1 LLVSLASTLW
11 KYVKPHKGLAI
22 INVLANLGVVLFSI
36 ASIPALIP
44 FLQILF
50 KQQELTTE
58 SPAWA
63 WNVEAI
69 TGNFNFWLSEIIR
82 NEGYDRALIYMCGFI
97 VFVFFGKNL
106 FRYLSMS
113 TLAPLR
119 SNVVRDLRQDLF
131 KHVVQLPIGYFSS
144 SKRGDLISRFTGDV
158 QEVENSVLNAV
169 QALIQ
174 NPLLITGALGIML
187 LISPSLTLF
196 TILLLGVTA
205 FIIGGISRRLKK
217 QSGEVQEAL
226 GDMTSQIDEA
236 LGGLRVVKAF
246 GAEGYVADRFGESNN
261 NYRNTL
267 VSLLRRRDLSGPLS
281 EFLGI
286 IVVTILIYFGFKQI
300 QTGAINVAVFLSF
313 IYAFFSTI
321 QPSKQFSSAFYSLQ
335 RGRAAMDRVQEV
347 LQTPNNISDAS
358 GGQAVTELKE
368 SLTFEEVSF
377 QYDNADAPAL
387 DDISLSLPAGKVI
400 ALVGA
405 SGAGKS
411 TLADLIPRFYDVDSG
426 SITLDGTDIRDLNL
440 KNLRSLIGVV
450 SQDVVLFHD
459 TIRAN
464 IVFGVEGA
472 TNAQIEEA
480 ARLANA
486 HDFISEQPQGYATV
500 IGDRGARLSGG
511 QRQRITLARAILQN
525 RPIMIL
531 DEATSALDAESEKL
545 VQSALFRLMEG
556 RTSLVIAHRM
566 ATIQHADEI
575 LVMERGKVIE
585 RGDHASLLE
594 QGGTYAR
601 LIELQSANRP

>member
-1 LLVSLASTLW
+1 M
-11 KYVKPHKGLAI
+11 
-22 INVLANLGVVLFSI
+22 LFSV
-36 ASIPALIP
+36 ASIPALAP

-50 KQQELTTE
+50 KQKELTTE
-58 SPAWA
+58 APAWA
-63 WNVEAI
+63 WNVGAI
-69 TGNFNFWLSEIIR
+69 TGNFNFWMSEIIR
-82 NEGYDRALIYMCGFI
+82 TEGYNQALIYMCGAI
-97 VFVFFGKNL
+97 MFVFFGKNL
-106 FRYLSMS
+106 FRYLSTATM
-113 TLAPLR
+113 APLR

-131 KHVVQLPIGYFSS
+131 QHVVQLPIGYFTA
-144 SKRGDLISRFTGDV
+144 SKRGDLISRFTSDV
-158 QEVENSVLNAV
+158 QEVENSVLSSV
-169 QALIQ
+169 QSLIQ
-174 NPLLITGALGIML
+174 NPLLIIGALVMML
-187 LISPSLTLF
+187 VISPKLTLF
-196 TILLLGVTA
+196 TVVLLGVTG
-205 FIIGGISRRLKK
+205 FIIGGISRKLKK

-226 GDMTSQIDEA
+226 GDMTSQIDEG

-246 GAEGYVADRFGESNN
+246 GAEGYVADRFGESNK
-261 NYRNTL
+261 NYRDTL
-267 VSLLRRRDLSGPLS
+267 VKLLRRRDLSGPLS

-286 IVVTILIYFGFKQI
+286 AVVVVLIYFGFQQI
-300 QTGAINVAVFLSF
+300 QAGTIDVAVFLTF

-321 QPSKQFSSAFYSLQ
+321 QPSKQFSNSFYSLQ

-347 LQTPNNISDAS
+347 INTPNPIVDAS
-358 GGQAVTELKE
+358 GTQSVDALQRE
-368 SLTFEEVSF
+368 LTFENVSF

-387 DDISLSLPAGKVI
+387 DGVSLSLPAGKVV

-426 SITLDGTDIRDLNL
+426 VISLDGTDIRKLKLKDLRN
-440 KNLRSLIGVV
+440 LIGVV

-464 IVFGVEGA
+464 IVFGAEHA
-472 TNAQIEEA
+472 TDAQVEEA

-486 HDFISEQPQGYATV
+486 HDFISEQPQGYDTV

-531 DEATSALDAESEKL
+531 DEATSALDAESEQL
-545 VQSALFRLMEG
+545 VQDALFRLMEG

-585 RGDHASLLE
+585 QGDHASLLE
-594 QGGTYAR
+594 AGGTYAR
-601 LIELQSANRP
+601 LITLQSADR

>member
-1 LLVSLASTLW
+1 M
-11 KYVKPHKGLAI
+11 
-22 INVLANLGVVLFSI
+22 VLFSV
-36 ASIPALIP
+36 ASIPALAP

-50 KQQELTTE
+50 GLEELTTE
-58 SPAWA
+58 APVWA
-63 WNVEAI
+63 WNLESMK
-69 TGNFNFWLSEIIR
+69 GNFYFWLSEIIR
-82 NEGYDRALIYMCGFI
+82 TQGYNKALIYMCGGI
-97 VFVFFGKNL
+97 MFVFFGKNL
-106 FRYLSMS
+106 FRYLSVATM
-113 TLAPLR
+113 APLR

-144 SKRGDLISRFTGDV
+144 TKRGDLISRFTGDV
-158 QEVENSVLNAV
+158 QEVENSVLNSV
-169 QALIQ
+169 QSLIQ
-174 NPLLITGALGIML
+174 NPLLIIGALIVML
-187 LISPSLTLF
+187 LISPPLTLF
-196 TILLLGVTA
+196 TLLLLGVTG
-205 FIIGGISRRLKK
+205 FIIGGISRRLRK
-217 QSGEVQEAL
+217 QSGEVQQAL

-246 GAEGYVADRFGESNN
+246 GAEGYVADRFGESNK
-261 NYRNTL
+261 NYRDTL
-267 VSLLRRRDLSGPLS
+267 VNLLRRRDLSGPLS

-286 IVVTILIYFGFKQI
+286 AVVVVLIYYGFQQI
-300 QTGAINVAVFLSF
+300 QAGAIDVAVFLTF

-321 QPSKQFSSAFYSLQ
+321 QPSKLFSNAFYSLQ
-335 RGRAAMDRVQEV
+335 RGRAAMDRIQEV
-347 LQTPNNISDAS
+347 LDTPNTIVEES
-358 GGQAVTELKE
+358 GALPVKALEQA
-368 SLTFEEVSF
+368 LTFENVSF

-387 DDISLSLPAGKVI
+387 DGVSLSLPAGKVV

-426 SITLDGTDIRDLNL
+426 SISLDGTDIRKLKLEDLRN
-440 KNLRSLIGVV
+440 LIGVV

-464 IVFGVEGA
+464 IIFGAEHA
-472 TNAQIEEA
+472 TDAEVEEA
-480 ARLANA
+480 SKLANA
-486 HDFISEQPQGYATV
+486 HEFIAEQPQGYATI

-531 DEATSALDAESEKL
+531 DEATSALDAESEQL

-575 LVMERGKVIE
+575 LVMQRGKVIE
-585 RGDHASLLE
+585 RGDHATLLE
-594 QGGTYAR
+594 KGGTYAR
-601 LIELQSANRP
+601 LIELQSADRPQE

>member
-1 LLVSLASTLW
+1 MSLASTLW
-11 KYVKPHKGLAI
+11 KYVKPHKGLA
-22 INVLANLGVVLFSI
+22 LANILCNLGMVLFSI
-36 ASIPALIP
+36 ASIPTLIP

-50 KQQELTTE
+50 KQKELTTE
-58 SPAWA
+58 APAWS
-63 WNVEAI
+63 WSIDGI

-82 NEGYDRALIYMCGFI
+82 TEGYNQALIYMCGGI
-97 VFVFFGKNL
+97 MFVFFGKNL
-106 FRYLSMS
+106 FRYLSTATM
-113 TLAPLR
+113 APLR

-131 KHVVQLPIGYFSS
+131 KHVVQLPIGYFTA
-144 SKRGDLISRFTGDV
+144 SKRGDLISRFTSDV
-158 QEVENSVLNAV
+158 QEVENSVLNSV
-169 QALIQ
+169 QALVQ
-174 NPLLITGALGIML
+174 NPLLIIGALVVML
-187 LISPSLTLF
+187 LISAKLTLF
-196 TILLLGVTA
+196 TIVLLGVTG
-205 FIIGGISRRLKK
+205 FIIGGISRKLKK

-246 GAEGYVADRFGESNN
+246 GAEGYVAERFGESNN

-286 IVVTILIYFGFKQI
+286 TVVAILIYFGFQQI
-300 QTGAINVAVFLSF
+300 QAGAIDVAVFLAF

-321 QPSKQFSSAFYSLQ
+321 QPSKQFSNSFYSLQ

-347 LQTPNNISDAS
+347 INTPNSIAEAS
-358 GGQAVTELKE
+358 GSKPVNALQRE
-368 SLTFEEVSF
+368 LTFDNVSF
-377 QYDNADAPAL
+377 QYDNADVPAL
-387 DDISLSLPAGKVI
+387 NGVSLSLPAGKVV

-426 SITLDGTDIRDLNL
+426 VISLDGTDIRELKLKDLRN
-440 KNLRSLIGVV
+440 LIGIV

-464 IVFGVEGA
+464 IVFGAEGS
-472 TNAQIEEA
+472 TDAQVEEA
-480 ARLANA
+480 ARMANA
-486 HDFISEQPQGYATV
+486 HDFISEQPHGYDTV

-531 DEATSALDAESEKL
+531 DEATSALDAESEQL
-545 VQSALFRLMEG
+545 VQDALFRLMEG

-585 RGDHASLLE
+585 RGDHLSLLE

-601 LIELQSANRP
+601 LIELQSADRQ

>member
-1 LLVSLASTLW
+1 MSLASTLW
-11 KYVKPHKGLAI
+11 KYVKPHKGLA
-22 INVLANLGVVLFSI
+22 LANILCNLGMVLFSI
-36 ASIPALIP
+36 ASIPTLIP

-50 KQQELTTE
+50 KQKELTTE
-58 SPAWA
+58 APAWS
-63 WNVEAI
+63 WSIDGI

-82 NEGYDRALIYMCGFI
+82 TEGYNQALIYMCGGI
-97 VFVFFGKNL
+97 MFVFFGKNL
-106 FRYLSMS
+106 FRYLSTATM
-113 TLAPLR
+113 APLR

-131 KHVVQLPIGYFSS
+131 KHVVQLPIGYFTA
-144 SKRGDLISRFTGDV
+144 SKRGDLISRFTSDV
-158 QEVENSVLNAV
+158 QEVENSVLNSV
-169 QALIQ
+169 QALVQ
-174 NPLLITGALGIML
+174 NPLLIIGALVVML
-187 LISPSLTLF
+187 LISAKLTLF
-196 TILLLGVTA
+196 TIVLLGVTG
-205 FIIGGISRRLKK
+205 FIIGGISRKLKK

-246 GAEGYVADRFGESNN
+246 GAEGYVAERFGESNN

-286 IVVTILIYFGFKQI
+286 TVVAILIYFGFQQI
-300 QTGAINVAVFLSF
+300 QAGAIDVAVFLAF

-321 QPSKQFSSAFYSLQ
+321 QPSKQFSNSFYSLQ

-347 LQTPNNISDAS
+347 INTPNSIAEAS
-358 GGQAVTELKE
+358 GSKPVNALQRE
-368 SLTFEEVSF
+368 LTFDNVSF
-377 QYDNADAPAL
+377 QYDNADVPAL
-387 DDISLSLPAGKVI
+387 NGVSLSLPAGKVV

-426 SITLDGTDIRDLNL
+426 VISLDGTDIRELKLKDLRN
-440 KNLRSLIGVV
+440 LIGIV

-464 IVFGVEGA
+464 IVFGAEGS
-472 TNAQIEEA
+472 TDAQVEEA
-480 ARLANA
+480 ARMANA
-486 HDFISEQPQGYATV
+486 HDFIIEQPHGYDTV

-531 DEATSALDAESEKL
+531 DEATSALDAESEQL
-545 VQSALFRLMEG
+545 VQDALFRLMEG

-585 RGDHASLLE
+585 RGDHLSLLE

-601 LIELQSANRP
+601 LIELQSADRQ

>member
-1 LLVSLASTLW
+1 M
-11 KYVKPHKGLAI
+11 
-22 INVLANLGVVLFSI
+22 VLFSVV
-36 ASIPALIP
+36 SIPTLAP

-50 KQQELTTE
+50 KQKELTTE
-58 SPAWA
+58 APAWT
-63 WNVEAI
+63 WSVDGI

-82 NEGYDRALIYMCGFI
+82 TEGYNQALIYMCGAI
-97 VFVFFGKNL
+97 MFVFFGKNL
-106 FRYLSMS
+106 FRYLSTATM
-113 TLAPLR
+113 APLR

-131 KHVVQLPIGYFSS
+131 KHVVQLPIGYFTS

-158 QEVENSVLNAV
+158 QEVENSVLNSV
-169 QALIQ
+169 QSLIQ
-174 NPLLITGALGIML
+174 NPLLIIGALIVML
-187 LISPSLTLF
+187 FISPTLTLF
-196 TILLLGVTA
+196 TLVLLGVTG
-205 FIIGGISRRLKK
+205 FLIGGISRRLRK
-217 QSGEVQEAL
+217 QSGEVQGAL
-226 GDMTSQIDEA
+226 GEMTSQIDEA

-246 GAEGYVADRFGESNN
+246 GAESYVTERFGESNK

-267 VSLLRRRDLSGPLS
+267 VTLLRRRDLSGPLS

-286 IVVTILIYFGFKQI
+286 AVVVVLIYFGFQQI
-300 QTGAINVAVFLSF
+300 EAGEIDVAVFLTF
-313 IYAFFSTI
+313 VYAFFSTI
-321 QPSKQFSSAFYSLQ
+321 QPSKLFSNAFYSLQ

-347 LQTPNNISDAS
+347 LNTPNPVVDAS
-358 GGQAVTELKE
+358 GLTAVTALKRE
-368 SLTFEEVSF
+368 LTFENVSF
-377 QYDNADAPAL
+377 KYDNAEVPAL
-387 DDISLSLPAGKVI
+387 EGVSLSLPAGKVV

-426 SITLDGTDIRDLNL
+426 SISLDGTDIKSLKLNDLR
-440 KNLRSLIGVV
+440 KLIGVV

-464 IVFGVEGA
+464 IVFGAEQASDQQVER
-472 TNAQIEEA
+472 A

-486 HDFISEQPQGYATV
+486 HEFISEQPQGYLTV

-531 DEATSALDAESEKL
+531 DEATSALDAESEQL

-575 LVMERGKVIE
+575 LVMDRGKVIE

-594 QGGTYAR
+594 KGGTYAR
-601 LIELQSANRP
+601 LIELQSADKPGI

>member
-1 LLVSLASTLW
+1 MSLASTLW
-11 KYVKPHKGLAI
+11 KYVKPHKSLAF
-22 INVLANLGVVLFSI
+22 INILCNLGLVLFSV
-36 ASIPALIP
+36 ASIPALAP

-50 KQQELTTE
+50 KQKELTTE
-58 SPAWA
+58 APAWA
-63 WNVEAI
+63 WNVGAI
-69 TGNFNFWLSEIIR
+69 TGNFNFWMSEIIR
-82 NEGYDRALIYMCGFI
+82 TEGYNQALIYMCGAI
-97 VFVFFGKNL
+97 MFVFFGKNL
-106 FRYLSMS
+106 FRYLSTATM
-113 TLAPLR
+113 APLR

-131 KHVVQLPIGYFSS
+131 QHVVQLPIGYFTA
-144 SKRGDLISRFTGDV
+144 SKRGDLISRFTSDV
-158 QEVENSVLNAV
+158 QEVENSVLSSV
-169 QALIQ
+169 QSLIQ
-174 NPLLITGALGIML
+174 NPLLIIGALVMML
-187 LISPSLTLF
+187 VISPKLTLF
-196 TILLLGVTA
+196 TVVLLGVTG
-205 FIIGGISRRLKK
+205 FIIGGISRKLKK

-226 GDMTSQIDEA
+226 GDMTSQIDEG

-246 GAEGYVADRFGESNN
+246 GAEGYVADRFGESNK
-261 NYRNTL
+261 NYRDTL
-267 VSLLRRRDLSGPLS
+267 VKLLRRRDLSGPLS

-286 IVVTILIYFGFKQI
+286 AVVVVLIYFGFQQI
-300 QTGAINVAVFLSF
+300 QAGTIDVAVFLTF

-321 QPSKQFSSAFYSLQ
+321 QPSKQFSNSFYSLQ

-347 LQTPNNISDAS
+347 INTPNPIVDAS
-358 GGQAVTELKE
+358 GTQSVDALQRE
-368 SLTFEEVSF
+368 LTFENVSF

-387 DDISLSLPAGKVI
+387 DGVSLSLPAGKVV

-426 SITLDGTDIRDLNL
+426 VISLDGTDIRKLKLKDLRN
-440 KNLRSLIGVV
+440 LIGVV

-464 IVFGVEGA
+464 IVFGAEHA
-472 TNAQIEEA
+472 TDAQVEEA

-486 HDFISEQPQGYATV
+486 HDFISEQPQGYDTV

-531 DEATSALDAESEKL
+531 DEATSALDAESEQL
-545 VQSALFRLMEG
+545 VQDALFRLMEG

-585 RGDHASLLE
+585 QGDHASLLE
-594 QGGTYAR
+594 AGGTYAR
-601 LIELQSANRP
+601 LITLQSADR

>member
-1 LLVSLASTLW
+1 MSLASTLW
-11 KYVKPHKGLAI
+11 KYVKPHKGLA
-22 INVLANLGVVLFSI
+22 LANILCNLGMVLFSI
-36 ASIPALIP
+36 ASIPTLIP

-50 KQQELTTE
+50 KQKELTTE
-58 SPAWA
+58 APAWS
-63 WNVEAI
+63 WSIDGI

-82 NEGYDRALIYMCGFI
+82 TEGYNQALIYMCGGI
-97 VFVFFGKNL
+97 MFVFFGKNL
-106 FRYLSMS
+106 FRYLSTATM
-113 TLAPLR
+113 APLR

-131 KHVVQLPIGYFSS
+131 KHVVQLPIGYFTA
-144 SKRGDLISRFTGDV
+144 SKRGDLISRFTSDV
-158 QEVENSVLNAV
+158 QEVENSVLNSV
-169 QALIQ
+169 QALVQ
-174 NPLLITGALGIML
+174 NPLLIIGALVVML
-187 LISPSLTLF
+187 LISAKLTLF
-196 TILLLGVTA
+196 TIVLLGVTG
-205 FIIGGISRRLKK
+205 FIIGGISRKLKK

-246 GAEGYVADRFGESNN
+246 GAEGYVAERFGESNN

-286 IVVTILIYFGFKQI
+286 TVVAILIYFGFQQI
-300 QTGAINVAVFLSF
+300 QAGAIDVAVFLAF

-321 QPSKQFSSAFYSLQ
+321 QPSKQFSNSFYSLQ

-347 LQTPNNISDAS
+347 INTPNSIAEAS
-358 GGQAVTELKE
+358 GSKPVNALQRE
-368 SLTFEEVSF
+368 LTFDNVSF
-377 QYDNADAPAL
+377 QYDNADVPAL
-387 DDISLSLPAGKVI
+387 NGVSLSLPAGKVV

-426 SITLDGTDIRDLNL
+426 VISLDGIDIRELKLKDLRN
-440 KNLRSLIGVV
+440 LIGIV

-464 IVFGVEGA
+464 IVFGAEGS
-472 TNAQIEEA
+472 TDAQVEEA
-480 ARLANA
+480 ARMANA
-486 HDFISEQPQGYATV
+486 HDFISEQPHGYDTV

-531 DEATSALDAESEKL
+531 DEATSALDAESEQL
-545 VQSALFRLMEG
+545 VQDALFRLMEG

-585 RGDHASLLE
+585 RGDHLSLLE

-601 LIELQSANRP
+601 LIELQSADRQ

>member
-1 LLVSLASTLW
+1 MSLASTLW
-11 KYVKPHKGLAI
+11 KYVKPHKGLA
-22 INVLANLGVVLFSI
+22 LANILCNLGMVLFSI
-36 ASIPALIP
+36 ASIPTLIP

-50 KQQELTTE
+50 KQKELTTE
-58 SPAWA
+58 APAWS
-63 WNVEAI
+63 WSIDGI

-82 NEGYDRALIYMCGFI
+82 TEGYNQALIYMCGGI
-97 VFVFFGKNL
+97 MFVFFGKNL
-106 FRYLSMS
+106 FRYLSTATM
-113 TLAPLR
+113 APLR

-131 KHVVQLPIGYFSS
+131 KHVVQLPIGYFTA
-144 SKRGDLISRFTGDV
+144 SKRGDLISRFTSDV
-158 QEVENSVLNAV
+158 QEVENSVLNSV
-169 QALIQ
+169 QALVQ
-174 NPLLITGALGIML
+174 NPLLIIGALVVML
-187 LISPSLTLF
+187 LISAKLTLF
-196 TILLLGVTA
+196 TIVLLGVTG
-205 FIIGGISRRLKK
+205 FIIGGISRKLKK

-246 GAEGYVADRFGESNN
+246 GAEGYVAERFGESNN

-286 IVVTILIYFGFKQI
+286 TVVAILIYFGFQQI
-300 QTGAINVAVFLSF
+300 QAGAIDVAVFLAF

-321 QPSKQFSSAFYSLQ
+321 QPSKQFSNSFYSLQ

-347 LQTPNNISDAS
+347 INTPNSIAEAS
-358 GGQAVTELKE
+358 GSKPVNALQRE
-368 SLTFEEVSF
+368 LTFDNVSF
-377 QYDNADAPAL
+377 QYDNADVPAL
-387 DDISLSLPAGKVI
+387 NGVSLSLPAGKVV

-426 SITLDGTDIRDLNL
+426 VISLDGTDIRELKLKDLRN
-440 KNLRSLIGVV
+440 LIGIV

-464 IVFGVEGA
+464 IVFGAEGS
-472 TNAQIEEA
+472 TDAQVEEA
-480 ARLANA
+480 ARMANA
-486 HDFISEQPQGYATV
+486 HDFISEQPHGYDTV

-531 DEATSALDAESEKL
+531 DEATSALDAESEQL
-545 VQSALFRLMEG
+545 VQDALFRLMEG

-585 RGDHASLLE
+585 RGDHLSLLE
-594 QGGTYAR
+594 QGGTYAH
-601 LIELQSANRP
+601 LIELQSADRQ

>member
-1 LLVSLASTLW
+1 M
-11 KYVKPHKGLAI
+11 
-22 INVLANLGVVLFSI
+22 VVFSV

-50 KQQELTTE
+50 GLEELTTE
-58 SPAWA
+58 APPLA
-63 WNVEAI
+63 WNLGSLKA
-69 TGNFNFWLSEIIR
+69 NFYFWLSEIIR
-82 NEGYDRALIYMCGFI
+82 TEGYNNALIYMCLGI
-97 VFVFFGKNL
+97 ILVFFGKNL
-106 FRYLSMS
+106 FRYLSTATM
-113 TLAPLR
+113 APLR

-158 QEVENSVLNAV
+158 QEVENSVLNSV

-174 NPLLITGALGIML
+174 NPLLIFGALIVML
-187 LISPSLTLF
+187 FISPKLTLF
-196 TILLLGVTA
+196 TIVLLGVTG

-217 QSGEVQEAL
+217 QSGEVQAAL

-236 LGGLRVVKAF
+236 IGGLRVVKAF
-246 GAEGYVADRFGESNN
+246 GAEDYVADRFGESNK
-261 NYRNTL
+261 NYRDTL
-267 VSLLRRRDLSGPLS
+267 VKLLRRRDLSGPLS

-286 IVVTILIYFGFKQI
+286 GVVTVLIYFGFQQI
-300 QTGAINVAVFLSF
+300 QAGAIDVAVFLAF

-321 QPSKQFSSAFYSLQ
+321 QPSKQFSNAFYSLQ

-347 LQTPNNISDAS
+347 MNTANPVVDAS
-358 GGQAVTELKE
+358 GTQSVDALQRE
-368 SLTFEEVSF
+368 LTFENVSF
-377 QYDNADAPAL
+377 QYDNADVPAL
-387 DDISLSLPAGKVI
+387 DGVSLSLPVGKVV

-426 SITLDGTDIRDLNL
+426 SISLDGTDIRKLKLIDLRN
-440 KNLRSLIGVV
+440 LIGVV

-464 IVFGVEGA
+464 IVFGAENA
-472 TNAQIEEA
+472 TDAQVEEA
-480 ARLANA
+480 SRLANA

-566 ATIQHADEI
+566 ATIQEADEI

-585 RGDHASLLE
+585 RGDHATLLE
-594 QGGTYAR
+594 KGGTYAR
-601 LIELQSANRP
+601 LIELQSADRP